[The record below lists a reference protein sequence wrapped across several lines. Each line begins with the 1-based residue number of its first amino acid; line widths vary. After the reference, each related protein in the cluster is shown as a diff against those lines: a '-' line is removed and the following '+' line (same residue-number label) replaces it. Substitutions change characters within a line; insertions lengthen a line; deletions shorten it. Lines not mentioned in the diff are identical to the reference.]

1 MNHEAL
7 MLVDPPQL
15 SDEGAVE
22 VVGFLHELTLAF
34 ENSYQHQI
42 RRYNKTNISVTYL
55 MMICQSSDAAYLIAN
70 RCRQGCR
77 LLFIYLLPTTPSN

>member
-1 MNHEAL
+1 MNQEAL

-42 RRYNKTNISVTYL
+42 RRYNKT
-55 MMICQSSDAAYLIAN
+55 
-70 RCRQGCR
+70 RQYQR
-77 LLFIYLLPTTPSN
+77 DIFDDDMPEF